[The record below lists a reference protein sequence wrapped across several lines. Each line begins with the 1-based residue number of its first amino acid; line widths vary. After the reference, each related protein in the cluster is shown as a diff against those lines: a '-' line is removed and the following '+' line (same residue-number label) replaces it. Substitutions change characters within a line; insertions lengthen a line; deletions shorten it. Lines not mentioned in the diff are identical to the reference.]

1 MLFPSLVPRLNP
13 PIRPLS
19 VLQHSDTSRQGKRY
33 DRHTIP
39 LQFHNGLG
47 LMLAL
52 YQDDGQPTMIP
63 TWGYM
68 PLWSKDKLTLV
79 QIFTD
84 SATEEIVKVTVATR
98 RAPWMTFASITE
110 VEQVD

>member
-1 MLFPSLVPRLNP
+1 MGQLLALAEDDAEP
-13 PIRPLS
+13 
-19 VLQHSDTSRQGKRY
+19 
-33 DRHTIP
+33 
-39 LQFHNGLG
+39 
-47 LMLAL
+47 LML
-52 YQDDGQPTMIP
+52 PS
-63 TWGYM
+63 WGYM

-110 VEQVD
+110 VEKVD

>member
-1 MLFPSLVPRLNP
+1 M
-13 PIRPLS
+13 
-19 VLQHSDTSRQGKRY
+19 LQHSDTTAKGNRYEPPRQTHLLHLWVARLMGL
-33 DRHTIP
+33 
-39 LQFHNGLG
+39 LQGRQQILAQV
-47 LMLAL
+47 ML
-52 YQDDGQPTMIP
+52 P

-98 RAPWMTFASITE
+98 RAPWMMFASITE
-110 VEQVD
+110 VEKVD

>member
-1 MLFPSLVPRLNP
+1 MKTQTAKGN
-13 PIRPLS
+13 
-19 VLQHSDTSRQGKRY
+19 RY
-33 DRHTIP
+33 DTPRQTHLFHLWMAHLMGLFQGRQP
-39 LQFHNGLG
+39 LLEEV
-47 LMLAL
+47 ML
-52 YQDDGQPTMIP
+52 PS
-63 TWGYM
+63 WGYM

>member
-1 MLFPSLVPRLNP
+1 MGQL
-13 PIRPLS
+13 
-19 VLQHSDTSRQGKRY
+19 
-33 DRHTIP
+33 
-39 LQFHNGLG
+39 
-47 LMLAL
+47 LAL
-52 YQDDGQPTMIP
+52 PQDDGQPTMIP
-63 TWGYM
+63 SWGYL

>member
-1 MLFPSLVPRLNP
+1 M
-13 PIRPLS
+13 
-19 VLQHSDTSRQGKRY
+19 
-33 DRHTIP
+33 
-39 LQFHNGLG
+39 G
-47 LMLAL
+47 LMLAMA
-52 YQDDGQPTMIP
+52 QNDGKQMMLP
-63 TWGYM
+63 TWGYL

>member
-1 MLFPSLVPRLNP
+1 MFPSLVPRSNP
-13 PIRPLS
+13 PPTPAS
-19 VLQHSDTSRQGKRY
+19 VLQRLDTSSEGKRN
-33 DRHTIP
+33 DRYTIH
-39 LQFHNGLG
+39 LQFHNGMGQL
-47 LMLAL
+47 LAIPEN
-52 YQDDGQPTMIP
+52 DGQQMMLP
-63 TWGYM
+63 TWGYL

-110 VEQVD
+110 VEKVD

>member
-1 MLFPSLVPRLNP
+1 MGQL
-13 PIRPLS
+13 
-19 VLQHSDTSRQGKRY
+19 
-33 DRHTIP
+33 
-39 LQFHNGLG
+39 
-47 LMLAL
+47 LAL
-52 YQDDGQPTMIP
+52 HENDGQQVMLPS
-63 TWGYM
+63 WGYM

>member
-1 MLFPSLVPRLNP
+1 MGIFQGRQALVAQVMLR
-13 PIRPLS
+13 
-19 VLQHSDTSRQGKRY
+19 
-33 DRHTIP
+33 
-39 LQFHNGLG
+39 
-47 LMLAL
+47 
-52 YQDDGQPTMIP
+52 

-98 RAPWMTFASITE
+98 QAPWMTFASITE
-110 VEQVD
+110 VEKLD

>member
-1 MLFPSLVPRLNP
+1 M
-13 PIRPLS
+13 
-19 VLQHSDTSRQGKRY
+19 LQHSDTASEGKRN
-33 DRHTIP
+33 DRHPIH
-39 LQFHNGLG
+39 LQFHNRLG

-52 YQDDGQPTMIP
+52 YENDGQQVMLP

>member
-1 MLFPSLVPRLNP
+1 MGQLLA
-13 PIRPLS
+13 
-19 VLQHSDTSRQGKRY
+19 
-33 DRHTIP
+33 IP
-39 LQFHNGLG
+39 QN
-47 LMLAL
+47 
-52 YQDDGQPTMIP
+52 DGQPMMLP

>member
-1 MLFPSLVPRLNP
+1 MGQLLAISQNDGKQMML
-13 PIRPLS
+13 
-19 VLQHSDTSRQGKRY
+19 
-33 DRHTIP
+33 
-39 LQFHNGLG
+39 
-47 LMLAL
+47 
-52 YQDDGQPTMIP
+52 P

>member
-1 MLFPSLVPRLNP
+1 MGQL
-13 PIRPLS
+13 
-19 VLQHSDTSRQGKRY
+19 
-33 DRHTIP
+33 
-39 LQFHNGLG
+39 
-47 LMLAL
+47 LAL
-52 YQDDGQPTMIP
+52 AKDDEQPMMLP

>member
-1 MLFPSLVPRLNP
+1 MML
-13 PIRPLS
+13 
-19 VLQHSDTSRQGKRY
+19 
-33 DRHTIP
+33 
-39 LQFHNGLG
+39 
-47 LMLAL
+47 
-52 YQDDGQPTMIP
+52 P

-79 QIFTD
+79 QVFTD
-84 SATEEIVKVTVATR
+84 LATEEIVKVTVATR